1 LYLRT
6 GGTIVARKERKMS
19 DDTDKQELAVERFK
33 EMLSDLH
40 FRVSDFQDSIEKY
53 LTTIEDM
60 WRDVKSHLATIE
72 ARLAGMEV
80 QLSSI
85 PIGPDFPIETLNE
98 MLNDLTEV
106 TEDLIKMR
114 ERFHA
119 FVEGSLQR
127 VN

>member
-1 LYLRT
+1 
-6 GGTIVARKERKMS
+6 MS
-19 DDTDKQELAVERFK
+19 DETDKQELALEKFK
-33 EMLSDLH
+33 QMLSDLH
-40 FRVSDFQDSIEKY
+40 FRVADFQDSIEKY
-53 LTTIEDM
+53 LTTIENM
-60 WRDVKSHLATIE
+60 WRDVKSQLATIE
-72 ARLAGMEV
+72 ARLTGMEV
-80 QLSSI
+80 QLSAMSV
-85 PIGPDFPIETLNE
+85 GPEFPIETLNE

>member
-1 LYLRT
+1 
-6 GGTIVARKERKMS
+6 MS
-19 DDTDKQELAVERFK
+19 DETDKQELAVERFK
-33 EMLSDLH
+33 QMLSDLH

-53 LTTIEDM
+53 LTTIENM
-60 WRDVKSHLATIE
+60 WRDVKSQLATIE
-72 ARLAGMEV
+72 ARLTGMEV

-106 TEDLIKMR
+106 TDDLIKMR

>member
-1 LYLRT
+1 
-6 GGTIVARKERKMS
+6 MS
-19 DDTDKQELAVERFK
+19 DETDKQELALDRFK
-33 EMLSDLH
+33 QMLSDLH

-53 LTTIEDM
+53 LTTIDSM

-80 QLSSI
+80 QISSMSV
-85 PIGPDFPIETLNE
+85 GPEFPIETLDA
-98 MLNDLTEV
+98 MLTDLTEI

>member
-1 LYLRT
+1 
-6 GGTIVARKERKMS
+6 MS

>member
-1 LYLRT
+1 
-6 GGTIVARKERKMS
+6 MS
-19 DDTDKQELAVERFK
+19 DETEKQELALEKFK
-33 EMLSDLH
+33 QMLSDLH
-40 FRVSDFQDSIEKY
+40 FRVCDFQDSIERY
-53 LTTIEDM
+53 LTTIENM

-80 QLSSI
+80 QVDAMSV
-85 PIGPDFPIETLNE
+85 GPGFPIETLNE

-106 TEDLIKMR
+106 TEELIKMR

>member
-1 LYLRT
+1 
-6 GGTIVARKERKMS
+6 MS
-19 DDTDKQELAVERFK
+19 DEIDKQELAVERFK
-33 EMLSDLH
+33 QMLSDLH

-53 LTTIEDM
+53 LTTIDNM

>member
-1 LYLRT
+1 
-6 GGTIVARKERKMS
+6 MS
-19 DDTDKQELAVERFK
+19 DEVDKQEVALEKFK
-33 EMLSDLH
+33 QMLSDLH
-40 FRVSDFQDSIEKY
+40 FRVADFQDCIEKY
-53 LTTIEDM
+53 LTTIDNM

-80 QLSSI
+80 QVASMSVGPAFSI
-85 PIGPDFPIETLNE
+85 GTLDA
-98 MLNDLTEV
+98 MLNDLTEI
-106 TEDLIKMR
+106 TGDLIKMR

>member
-1 LYLRT
+1 
-6 GGTIVARKERKMS
+6 MS
-19 DDTDKQELAVERFK
+19 DETDKQEFALERFK
-33 EMLSDLH
+33 QMLSDLH

-53 LTTIEDM
+53 LTTIENM
-60 WRDVKSHLATIE
+60 WRDVKSQLATIE

>member
-1 LYLRT
+1 MENSSPEART
-6 GGTIVARKERKMS
+6 MS
-19 DDTDKQELAVERFK
+19 DETDKQELALEKFK
-33 EMLSDLH
+33 QMLSDLH

-53 LTTIEDM
+53 LTTIDNM
-60 WRDVKSHLATIE
+60 WRDVKSQLATIE
-72 ARLAGMEV
+72 ARLTGMEV
-80 QLSSI
+80 QISAMSV
-85 PIGPDFPIETLNE
+85 GPQFPIETLND